1 MSRVLAYDQA
11 PAISVPLRF
20 LLAAPVLALPAAVL
34 LLYYGPELLAT
45 RWSAAALA
53 ATHLITLGFIG
64 HSVVGALM
72 QFLPVAAGADI
83 RQLHRAAPWLQ
94 VLLTAGTLLLVA
106 AFLLQSAPLLKMA
119 AALVALVVAAVVIL
133 TGIALA
139 RCTANDATTRA
150 VTLGL
155 AGLAV
160 TITLGCVLATLP
172 NWAAAWGIASLTDL
186 HAAWGLAGW
195 VTITVIGVALAVVPM
210 FQITPRYPPAVERWL
225 APLIVATLTVLTLAV
240 TTELNRLPGLREL
253 LYALIAAALAG
264 FGVVTLNLHH
274 ASRRRADV
282 SVWLWRGGMASLVA
296 VALLA
301 VGALAAPGLAQ
312 LPGFDLLIGILM
324 LAGFGMSVIN
334 GMMYKIVPFLVWL
347 HLQQAN
353 PERHPLP
360 HMGQIIPQRAMRW
373 QAAAHGVAVALLIA
387 ALAWPLAIYGAGLA
401 WAVSQL
407 MLAVNLTRAAWR
419 YARFKQGIT
428 TRLP

>member
-20 LLAAPVLALPAAVL
+20 LLAAPLLALPAAAL
-34 LLYYGPELLAT
+34 LLYYGPALLAT

-53 ATHLITLGFIG
+53 ATHLITLGFIA

-94 VLLTAGTLLLVA
+94 ALLTAGTLLLA
-106 AFLLQSAPLLKMA
+106 AGFLLESAPLLEAA
-119 AALVALVVAAVVIL
+119 AALLTLVFATVIIL
-133 TGIALA
+133 AGVALA
-139 RCTANDATTRA
+139 RCASNDATTRA

-155 AGLAV
+155 AGLGA
-160 TITLGCVLATLP
+160 TTTLGCVLATLP
-172 NWAAAWGIASLTDL
+172 EWAAARDIAQITDL

-195 VTITVIGVALAVVPM
+195 ITVTVIGVALAVVPM
-210 FQITPRYPPAVERWL
+210 FQITPRYPRAVEHWL
-225 APLIVATLTVLTLAV
+225 PPLIIGALVALSLAV
-240 TTELNRLPGLREL
+240 TTSLGMLSSLREF
-253 LYALIAAALAG
+253 LYALLAG
-264 FGVVTLNLHH
+264 GLAAFGVATLRLHG

-296 VALLA
+296 VALLG
-301 VGALAAPGLAQ
+301 VGALYAPWMAQ
-312 LPGFDLLIGILM
+312 SPWFDLLIGILM

-347 HLQQAN
+347 HLQHAN

-373 QAAAHGVAVALLIA
+373 QAAAHGTAVALLIM
-387 ALAWPLAIYGAGLA
+387 ALAWPIAVYGAGLV

-407 MLAVNLTRAAWR
+407 MLAVNLARAALR
-419 YARFKQGIT
+419 YIKFRHGLTA
-428 TRLP
+428 PA

>member
-20 LLAAPVLALPAAVL
+20 LLAAPLLALPAAVL
-34 LLYYGPELLAT
+34 LLYYGPALLAT

-53 ATHLITLGFIG
+53 ATHLVTLGFIG

-83 RQLHRAAPWLQ
+83 RHLHRAAPWLQ
-94 VLLTAGTLLLVA
+94 VLLTAGTLLLA
-106 AFLLQSAPLLKMA
+106 ASFLLESAPLLEAA
-119 AALVALVVAAVVIL
+119 AALVTLVLAAVVIL
-133 TGIALA
+133 TGVALA
-139 RCTANDATTRA
+139 RCAASDATTRA

-155 AGLAV
+155 AGLAA
-160 TITLGCVLATLP
+160 TITLGCVLAALP
-172 NWAAAWGIASLTDL
+172 GWAALWGIAQLTDL

-195 VTITVIGVALAVVPM
+195 MTVTVIGVALAVVPM

-225 APLIVATLTVLTLAV
+225 PPLIVGTLVVLSLAV
-240 TTELNRLPGLREL
+240 TTPLGSLSGLREL
-253 LYALIAAALAG
+253 LYALLAAGLAA
-264 FGVVTLNLHH
+264 FGVVTLRLHG

-296 VALLA
+296 IALL
-301 VGALAAPGLAQ
+301 GAATLSAPGLVQ
-312 LPGFDLLIGILM
+312 LPWFDLLIGILM

-347 HLQQAN
+347 HLQQVN
-353 PERHPLP
+353 PEHHPLP
-360 HMGQIIPQRAMRW
+360 HLGQIIPLGAMRW

-387 ALAWPLAIYGAGLA
+387 ALAWPITVYGAGLA

-407 MLAVNLTRAAWR
+407 MLGMNLARAASR
-419 YARFKQGIT
+419 YLKLRH
-428 TRLP
+428 RLTAPA

>member
-20 LLAAPVLALPAAVL
+20 LLAAPLLALPAAIL
-34 LLYYGPELLAT
+34 LLYYGPALLAT

-53 ATHLITLGFIG
+53 ATHLITLGFIA

-83 RQLHRAAPWLQ
+83 RQLHGAAPWLQ
-94 VLLTAGTLLLVA
+94 ASLTAGTLLLA
-106 AFLLQSAPLLKMA
+106 AGFLLESAPLLEAA
-119 AALVALVVAAVVIL
+119 AALVTLVLAAVVIL
-133 TGIALA
+133 TGVALA
-139 RCTANDATTRA
+139 RCAANDATTRA

-155 AGLAV
+155 AGLAA

-172 NWAAAWGIASLTDL
+172 GWAAAWGIAQLTDL

-195 VTITVIGVALAVVPM
+195 MTVTVIGVALAVVPM

-225 APLIVATLTVLTLAV
+225 PPLIVGTLVVLSLAV
-240 TTELNRLPGLREL
+240 TTPLGRFSGLREL
-253 LYALIAAALAG
+253 LYALLAAGLAA
-264 FGVVTLNLHH
+264 FGVVTLRLHR

-296 VALLA
+296 VALL
-301 VGALAAPGLAQ
+301 GAATLSAPGLVQ
-312 LPGFDLLIGILM
+312 LPWFDLLIGILM

-373 QAAAHGVAVALLIA
+373 QAAAHGVAVALLIT
-387 ALAWPLAIYGAGLA
+387 ALAWPIAVYGAGLA

-407 MLAVNLTRAAWR
+407 MLGMNLARAAWR
-419 YARFKQGIT
+419 YVKLRHGLTA
-428 TRLP
+428 PA

>member
-20 LLAAPVLALPAAVL
+20 LLAAPLLALPAAAL
-34 LLYYGPELLAT
+34 LLYYGPALLVT

-53 ATHLITLGFIG
+53 ATHLITLGFIA
-64 HSVVGALM
+64 HSVVGALL
-72 QFLPVAAGADI
+72 QFLPVATGADI

-94 VLLTAGTLLLVA
+94 ALLTVGTLLLA
-106 AFLLQSAPLLKMA
+106 ASFLLESAPLLEAA
-119 AALVALVVAAVVIL
+119 AALVTLVFAAVVIL
-133 TGIALA
+133 TGVALA
-139 RCTANDATTRA
+139 RCAANDATTRT

-155 AGLAV
+155 AGLGV
-160 TITLGCVLATLP
+160 TTLLGCVLATLP
-172 NWAAAWGIASLTDL
+172 GWAAAWGIAQITDL

-195 VTITVIGVALAVVPM
+195 MTVTVIGVALAVVPM
-210 FQITPRYPPAVERWL
+210 FQITPRYPAAVERWL
-225 APLIVATLTVLTLAV
+225 PPFIVSTLVVLSLAI
-240 TTELNRLPGLREL
+240 TTELGRLSGLREL
-253 LYALIAAALAG
+253 LYALLAAELAA
-264 FGVVTLNLHH
+264 FGVVTLRLHR
-274 ASRRRADV
+274 ASRRHADV

-296 VALLA
+296 VALLVA
-301 VGALAAPGLAQ
+301 GALSVPGLAQ
-312 LPGFDLLIGILM
+312 LPWFDLLIGILM

-353 PERHPLP
+353 PKPHPLP

-387 ALAWPLAIYGAGLA
+387 ALAWPIAVYGAGLA

-407 MLAVNLTRAAWR
+407 MLALNLARAAWR
-419 YARFKQGIT
+419 YVKLRRELTA
-428 TRLP
+428 PA

>member
-1 MSRVLAYDQA
+1 MNRVLAYDQA

-20 LLAAPVLALPAAVL
+20 LLAAPLLALPATAL
-34 LLYYGPELLAT
+34 MLYYGPELLAT

-64 HSVVGALM
+64 HSVVGALL
-72 QFLPVAAGADI
+72 QFLPVTAGADI
-83 RQLHRAAPWLQ
+83 RPLHRAAPWLQ
-94 VLLTAGTLLLVA
+94 IFLTAGTLLLVA

-119 AALVALVVAAVVIL
+119 AALVTLVLAAVVIL
-133 TGIALA
+133 AGVALA
-139 RCTANDATTRA
+139 RCAANDATTRA

-155 AGLAV
+155 AGLAA
-160 TITLGCVLATLP
+160 TITLACVLAALP
-172 NWAAAWGIASLTDL
+172 GWAAAWGIAQLTDL

-195 VTITVIGVALAVVPM
+195 MTVTVIGVALVVVPM

-225 APLIVATLTVLTLAV
+225 PPLIVGTLVVLSLAV
-240 TTELNRLPGLREL
+240 TTELNRISGLREL
-253 LYALIAAALAG
+253 LYTLLAAGLAA
-264 FGVVTLNLHH
+264 FGVVTLSLHR

-296 VALLA
+296 VALL
-301 VGALAAPGLAQ
+301 VFGAMSVPGLAQ
-312 LPGFDLLIGILM
+312 LPWFDLLIGILM

-373 QAAAHGVAVALLIA
+373 QAAAHGAAVALLIA
-387 ALAWPLAIYGAGLA
+387 ALAWPLAVYGAGIA
-401 WAVSQL
+401 WAAAQL
-407 MLAVNLTRAAWR
+407 LLALNLARAGWR
-419 YARFKQGIT
+419 YVKFKHALG

>member
-20 LLAAPVLALPAAVL
+20 LLAAPVLALPAAAL
-34 LLYYGPELLAT
+34 LLYYGPALLAT

-53 ATHLITLGFIG
+53 ATHLITLGFIA

-94 VLLTAGTLLLVA
+94 ALLTTGTLLLA
-106 AFLLQSAPLLKMA
+106 AGFLFESAPLLEVA
-119 AALVALVVAAVVIL
+119 AALLTLVLATVIIL
-133 TGIALA
+133 AGATLA
-139 RCTANDATTRA
+139 RCSVNDATTRA
-150 VTLGL
+150 ITLGL
-155 AGLAV
+155 AGLGA
-160 TITLGCVLATLP
+160 TIALGSVLATLP
-172 NWAAAWGIASLTDL
+172 GWAAAWGIAQLTDL

-195 VTITVIGVALAVVPM
+195 VTVTVIGVALALVPM

-225 APLIVATLTVLTLAV
+225 PPLIIGTLVALSFAV
-240 TTELNRLPGLREL
+240 TTPLGTLSGQREL
-253 LYALIAAALAG
+253 LYALLATGLAA
-264 FGVVTLNLHH
+264 FGVVTLRLHR

-296 VALLA
+296 VALL
-301 VGALAAPGLAQ
+301 GAGGLSVPGMAQ
-312 LPGFDLLIGILM
+312 QPWFDLLTGILL
-324 LAGFGMSVIN
+324 LAGFAMSVIN

-353 PERHPLP
+353 PERQPLP

-373 QAAAHGVAVALLIA
+373 QAAAHGAAVALLMV
-387 ALAWPLAIYGAGLA
+387 ALAWPIAVYGAGLA

-407 MLAVNLTRAAWR
+407 MLAVNLARAVWR
-419 YARFKQGIT
+419 YVKFKHELA
-428 TRLP
+428 TRLQ